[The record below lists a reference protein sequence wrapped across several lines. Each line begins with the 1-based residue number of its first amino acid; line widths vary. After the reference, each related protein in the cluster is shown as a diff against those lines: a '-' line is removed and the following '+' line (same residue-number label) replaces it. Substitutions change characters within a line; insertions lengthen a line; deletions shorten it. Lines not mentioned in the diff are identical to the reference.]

1 MTAQIWATVF
11 NFFNVIFTFTF
22 VISAT
27 KYQIPRFSPN
37 VEFMNLNF
45 KGNSYDGIIWN
56 KLIRHIQTPYVF
68 LGLDILQFDES
79 INFER
84 MVSPPVAR
92 LFVDI
97 FYGKGYFFFIQSAT
111 QFTMTKTAEIIVL

>member
-1 MTAQIWATVF
+1 M
-11 NFFNVIFTFTF
+11 
-22 VISAT
+22 S
-27 KYQIPRFSPN
+27 
-37 VEFMNLNF
+37 LNF

-84 MVSPPVAR
+84 MVSSPPAWLQGCLSTFLWKW
-92 LFVDI
+92 LFH
-97 FYGKGYFFFIQSAT
+97 T
-111 QFTMTKTAEIIVL
+111 

>member
-1 MTAQIWATVF
+1 MAIDF
-11 NFFNVIFTFTF
+11 LNFAKLQFL
-22 VISAT
+22 ISAT
-27 KYQIPRFSPN
+27 KFQIPRFSPN
-37 VEFMNLNF
+37 VEFMSLNF

-84 MVSPPVAR
+84 MVSFPACCKVIC
-92 LFVDI
+92 LL
-97 FYGKGYFFFIQSAT
+97 FYGNGYFIHSAT
-111 QFTMTKTAEIIVL
+111 QIVAGKIAQ